1 MDVAIHAAGVFP
13 RAARRRDRGPAEAYS
28 PPLSDADLLARCRGG
43 DADAWETL
51 VNRYQRL
58 VYTVAR
64 RNGLGPEDAADVT
77 QTVFVALLESGAG
90 IRSQDRLPSWLMTV
104 ARRQAWRLRSRRDHE
119 SPQPDP
125 GAELADEL
133 DRFADWETVA
143 VVHQALARLGQPC
156 RDLVVWLYLDAASPS
171 YAEIAARLG
180 KAIGTI
186 GPMRA
191 RCLQTLRTF
200 LPEESW

>member
-1 MDVAIHAAGVFP
+1 MDVAIHAAGGVP
-13 RAARRRDRGPAEAYS
+13 RAEAYS
-28 PPLSDADLLARCRGG
+28 RSPSDADLLTRCREG

-64 RNGLGPEDAADVT
+64 RNGLGRDDAADVT
-77 QTVFVALLESGAG
+77 QTVFVALLESGAS
-90 IRSQDRLPSWLMTV
+90 IRDQERLPSWLMTV

-125 GAELADEL
+125 GTDLADEL

-143 VVHQALARLGQPC
+143 VVHEALARLGQPC
-156 RDLVVWLYLDAASPS
+156 RDLVVWLYLDAANPS
-171 YAEIAARLG
+171 YAEIAARMG